1 MCLYME
7 YITVDEHKD
16 LMCILDKSGRELK
29 MGKDYYFSDKMSRE
43 QVYEL
48 LYDFMA
54 DFWNKLARIGGEE

>member
-1 MCLYME
+1 ME